1 MLHPSYLVTPNAET
15 IAAMNGVGEDGRQP
29 YDSPEAKYKDLRAL
43 HGMKQDLRNKIL
55 ILLYKHDI
63 LWYIYKL

>member
-1 MLHPSYLVTPNAET
+1 MSLFFEQLHQSF
-15 IAAMNGVGEDGRQP
+15 DH
-29 YDSPEAKYKDLRAL
+29 LRAL